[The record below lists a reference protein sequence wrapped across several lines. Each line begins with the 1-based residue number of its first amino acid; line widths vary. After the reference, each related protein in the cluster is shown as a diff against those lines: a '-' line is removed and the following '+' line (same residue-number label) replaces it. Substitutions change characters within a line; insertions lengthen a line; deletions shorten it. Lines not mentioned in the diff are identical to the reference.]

1 MPGSQDHRL
10 QILRNHSEMV
20 PWINLTFVVLD
31 HLNPLLLAQSS
42 HSQFLLA
49 HLAIF
54 LVLNV
59 LTQVESFSNV
69 IARPI
74 KLFLQRFSHFLLIY
88 ISGL

>member
-20 PWINLTFVVLD
+20 LWINLTFVVLD
-31 HLNPLLLAQSS
+31 HLHPLLLAQSS

-49 HLAIF
+49 HLTIF

-59 LTQVESFSNV
+59 LTQEESFSNV
-69 IARPI
+69 IARPT
-74 KLFLQRFSHFLLIY
+74 KLFLK
-88 ISGL
+88 